1 MKKIL
6 IILIVAFGSILGTE
20 IRAQEIVTGAG
31 QTERYIHELKGK
43 RVGMVVNATSIIDK
57 QLSVDTLQKLGI
69 NIQKIF
75 APEHGFRGDFSNGAK
90 IENGID
96 SQTGITVISLYGKHL
111 KPTPEDLAG
120 LDILIFDIQDVGARF
135 YTYISTLHY
144 VMEACAENKLPLLIL
159 DRPNPNGFYV
169 DGPVLEEKYKSFI
182 GMHPVP
188 IVHGMT
194 IGEYALMING
204 EGWLSNKQQCQLKIV
219 KLAYYTHD
227 SPYTLPVKPSPN
239 LNTQQAIYLYPSL
252 CLFEGTVISQ
262 GRGTLFPFQVLGNP
276 KLNGKYSFQFKPI
289 AIPGMSE
296 NPLHRNQDCFGLD
309 LRNYPV
315 SRLRKSKQ
323 LDLKW
328 LLEFYAAYPDKT
340 AFFDFKQHPQMGN
353 FDKLVGTSSLREQI
367 IAGKTEAEI
376 RSSWEPALSQYKLM
390 RKKYLLYP

>member
-1 MKKIL
+1 M
-6 IILIVAFGSILGTE
+6 AFGSILGTE
-20 IRAQEIVTGAG
+20 IRAQEIVTGAE

-204 EGWLSNKQQCQLKIV
+204 EGWLSNKQQCQLNIV
-219 KLAYYTHD
+219 KLANYTHE
-227 SPYTLPVKPSPN
+227 SPYTLPIKPSPN
-239 LNTQQAIYLYPSL
+239 LNSQQAIYLYPSL

-262 GRGTLFPFQVLGNP
+262 GRGTQFPFQVLGNP

-289 AIPGMSE
+289 SIPGMSE
-296 NPLHRNQDCFGLD
+296 NPLHRDQDCFGLD

-315 SRLRKSKQ
+315 SRLRNSKQ

-328 LLEFYAAYPDKT
+328 LLEFYAAYPNKT

-376 RSSWEPALSQYKLM
+376 RSSWEPALSNYKLM

>member
-20 IRAQEIVTGAG
+20 IRAQEIVTGAE

-204 EGWLSNKQQCQLKIV
+204 EGWLSNKQQCQLNIV
-219 KLAYYTHD
+219 KLANYTHE
-227 SPYTLPVKPSPN
+227 SPYTLPIKPSPN
-239 LNTQQAIYLYPSL
+239 LNSQQAIYLYPSL

-262 GRGTLFPFQVLGNP
+262 GRGTQFPFQVLGNP

-289 AIPGMSE
+289 SIPGMSE
-296 NPLHRNQDCFGLD
+296 NPLHRDQDCFGLD

-315 SRLRKSKQ
+315 SRLRNSKQ

-328 LLEFYAAYPDKT
+328 LLEFYAAYPNKT

-376 RSSWEPALSQYKLM
+376 RSSWEPALSNYKLM